1 MICAPPSLNWNN
13 CEEEYEITEDI
24 WFDLEAQEYWVI
36 DIPNQKINSENRYKK
51 FINIYLKYWINKY

>member
-13 CEEEYEITEDI
+13 YEEEHQITEDT

-36 DIPNQKINSENRYKK
+36 DIPNQKINSEHLYKK